1 MPKVLVVFYGYT
13 REESSSMGEAL
24 LASVFWY
31 YRKKMGCKLVLV
43 METRM
48 YNQSSGFGSPSP
60 QLHYGHF
67 HFYKCSH
74 FNTNSKQGFYQFPPK
89 SLRYYFNFFWVNDVR
104 ITIHYAHARFDSNTT
119 ERLEYTMRIYSP
131 NYKYKCYARSKII

>member
-1 MPKVLVVFYGYT
+1 MCFGTPHISCYFNKGLFFSSTLLTFREILAIQVLSLIHMPKVLVVFYGYT
-13 REESSSMGEAL
+13 REESSSMGEALAL

-48 YNQSSGFGSPSP
+48 YNQSSGFESPSP

-67 HFYKCSH
+67 HF
-74 FNTNSKQGFYQFPPK
+74 
-89 SLRYYFNFFWVNDVR
+89 
-104 ITIHYAHARFDSNTT
+104 
-119 ERLEYTMRIYSP
+119 
-131 NYKYKCYARSKII
+131 

>member
-1 MPKVLVVFYGYT
+1 MCFGTPHISCYFNKGLFFSSTLLTFREILAIQVLSLIHMPKVLVVFYGYT

-67 HFYKCSH
+67 HF
-74 FNTNSKQGFYQFPPK
+74 
-89 SLRYYFNFFWVNDVR
+89 
-104 ITIHYAHARFDSNTT
+104 
-119 ERLEYTMRIYSP
+119 
-131 NYKYKCYARSKII
+131 